1 MAALFNGSINNQDN
15 IINYISE
22 CKTMGI
28 RVLPPDVNHST
39 KHFTV
44 TAAEFRITEITIA
57 HFERDFT
64 GKVSFLEKIPSEC
77 LEPIR
82 VSMKRLKN
90 RDFKQEADF

>member
-44 TAAEFRITEITIA
+44 TVQNSGLLIELLHI
-57 HFERDFT
+57 
-64 GKVSFLEKIPSEC
+64 
-77 LEPIR
+77 
-82 VSMKRLKN
+82 LK
-90 RDFKQEADF
+90 ETL